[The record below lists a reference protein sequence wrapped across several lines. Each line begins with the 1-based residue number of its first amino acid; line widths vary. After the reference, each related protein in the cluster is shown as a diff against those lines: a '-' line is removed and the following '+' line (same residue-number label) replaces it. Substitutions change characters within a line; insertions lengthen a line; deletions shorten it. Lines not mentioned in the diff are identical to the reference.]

1 MGFAIISPGR
11 DVTKWKESLHK
22 YVPGLDIQVFPEIKN
37 PERVE
42 AVLVWQHPKGALSQ
56 FPNLKLICS
65 MGAGVDHI
73 LSDSELNPNIP
84 ICRVVDKGLTNPMT
98 NYVLMGILTYQR
110 QLLRYQKDK
119 VLKVWDM
126 SNPELDIAVGVLGV
140 GALGGDVI
148 KKLQVLEI
156 PVCGYGNSP
165 REEATF
171 PYFYGDQFQQ
181 FLEKVNVVV
190 CMLPLTE
197 KTTGILNM
205 DFFGRCRRGTY
216 LINVARGNHLVE
228 EDLLEAIRQGII
240 SGAMLDVFRKEP
252 LPTDHP
258 FWETPEIIITPHI
271 ASVTNPEAAVPQ
283 VVENYNRIKSNKPLL
298 NTINRTQGY

>member
-11 DVTKWKESLHK
+11 DVSKWKESLARHM
-22 YVPGLDIQVFPEIKN
+22 PSLDIQVYPEITR
-37 PERVE
+37 PGDVE
-42 AVLVWQHPKGALSQ
+42 VVLLWQHPRGILAK

-126 SNPELDIAVGVLGV
+126 STPELDITVGVLGV

-165 REEATF
+165 REDASF
-171 PYFYGDQFQQ
+171 PYFCGEQLPH
-181 FLEKVNVVV
+181 FLARVNVIV

-197 KTTGILNM
+197 KTMGFLNI
-205 DFFGRCRRGTY
+205 DFFKKCQRESY
-216 LINVARGNHLVE
+216 LINVARGSHLVE
-228 EDLLEAIRQGII
+228 QDLLEAIRQGYI
-240 SGAMLDVFRKEP
+240 SGAMLDVFSKEP
-252 LPTDHP
+252 LPTEHP
-258 FWETPEIIITPHI
+258 FWNTPEITITPHI
-271 ASVTNPEAAVPQ
+271 ASVTNPDAAVPQ
-283 VVENYNRIKSNKPLL
+283 VIENYNRIKSNKPLL
-298 NTINRTQGY
+298 NTINRIKGY